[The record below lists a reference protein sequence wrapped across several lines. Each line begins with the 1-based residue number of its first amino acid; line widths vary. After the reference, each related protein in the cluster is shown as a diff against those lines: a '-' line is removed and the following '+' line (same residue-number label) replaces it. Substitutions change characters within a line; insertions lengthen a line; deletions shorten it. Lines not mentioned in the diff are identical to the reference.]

1 MGVIVFNGIPSTEYQ
16 IHVEKPPVYAMP
28 ERDYSVVH
36 IPGRNGDIVVDSGSY
51 KNVSRSYDISFG
63 EFDGD
68 FTELASGV
76 SEWLH
81 SASGYARLE
90 DDYEPDYFRLAY
102 YSMDAEMENIFH
114 NAGRMTIEF
123 SCKPYRFLKIGE
135 HPITFTE
142 AGVLKNPTFQTSLPK
157 LRIQVAGD
165 GALTIGENV
174 IAISGISSATSM
186 IIDSEIQ
193 DVFEEGSLT
202 NLNGKVSFSG
212 GMFPSLRPG
221 LNTISFTGNITS
233 VEVTPRWWIL

>member
-1 MGVIVFNGIPSTEYQ
+1 M
-16 IHVEKPPVYAMP
+16 
-28 ERDYSVVH
+28 
-36 IPGRNGDIVVDSGSY
+36 
-51 KNVSRSYDISFG
+51 
-63 EFDGD
+63 
-68 FTELASGV
+68 
-76 SEWLH
+76 
-81 SASGYARLE
+81 
-90 DDYEPDYFRLAY
+90 
-102 YSMDAEMENIFH
+102 
-114 NAGRMTIEF
+114 
-123 SCKPYRFLKIGE
+123 
-135 HPITFTE
+135 FTE

-157 LRIQVAGD
+157 LRIQVSGD
-165 GALTIGENV
+165 GTLTIGENV